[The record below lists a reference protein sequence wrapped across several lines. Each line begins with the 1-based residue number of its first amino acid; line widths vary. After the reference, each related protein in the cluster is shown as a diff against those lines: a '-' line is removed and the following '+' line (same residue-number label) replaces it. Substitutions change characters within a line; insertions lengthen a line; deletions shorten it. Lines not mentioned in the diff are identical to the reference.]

1 MLNPKASARGIQG
14 VLNLYGKSLTQEI
27 SSSLTRIMV
36 NRMNDTFSTMLS
48 TALSVTL
55 FEWGSRSFKI
65 IMIGETMII
74 TLLLFNF
81 MMLLTYY
88 FRFMRSSYYISTS
101 FLFYYKNL
109 IKKKSK
115 LNLLYINKKCN
126 IDHPRLKPI
135 AISFLLEIII
145 FILSLI
151 IVIISAFL
159 GKMNEKGILSYF
171 EFALV
176 LLILIVASCSMIYC
190 EISNKIAEKKFE
202 NYSQEELN
210 EIRNKIEN
218 EWPNFFKDK

>member
-176 LLILIVASCSMIYC
+176 LLMLIVASCSMIYC
-190 EISNKIAEKKFE
+190 EISNKIAEKKLE

>member
-176 LLILIVASCSMIYC
+176 LLMLIVASCSMIYC

>member
-1 MLNPKASARGIQG
+1 M
-14 VLNLYGKSLTQEI
+14 
-27 SSSLTRIMV
+27 
-36 NRMNDTFSTMLS
+36 
-48 TALSVTL
+48 
-55 FEWGSRSFKI
+55 GSRSFKI

-135 AISFLLEIII
+135 SISFLLEIII

-176 LLILIVASCSMIYC
+176 LLMLIVASCSMIYC

>member
-27 SSSLTRIMV
+27 SSSLTRMMV

-176 LLILIVASCSMIYC
+176 LLMLIVASCSMIYC

>member
-1 MLNPKASARGIQG
+1 
-14 VLNLYGKSLTQEI
+14 
-27 SSSLTRIMV
+27 MV
-36 NRMNDTFSTMLS
+36 
-48 TALSVTL
+48 
-55 FEWGSRSFKI
+55 SRSFQI
-65 IMIGETMII
+65 IMIGETMIMI
-74 TLLLFNF
+74 PIFNF
-81 MMLLTYY
+81 MMLSIYY
-88 FRFMRSSYYISTS
+88 FKLMTTS
-101 FLFYYKNL
+101 KYLSPCFLFYYKNL

-151 IVIISAFL
+151 IAIISVFL
-159 GKMNEKGILSYF
+159 GKINEKGIIYNF
-171 EFALV
+171 EI
-176 LLILIVASCSMIYC
+176 ILMYLMSIVVCCSIIYC
-190 EISNKIAEKKFE
+190 GILNKIAEKKFE